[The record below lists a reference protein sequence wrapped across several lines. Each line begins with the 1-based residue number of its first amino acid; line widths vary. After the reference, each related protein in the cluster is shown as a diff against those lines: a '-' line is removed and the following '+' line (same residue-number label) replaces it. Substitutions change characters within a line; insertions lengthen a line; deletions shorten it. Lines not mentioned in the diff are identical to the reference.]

1 MVKIMAGTITG
12 GKNAAKTNK
21 ERHGSDFYVKIGA
34 IGGRKSRH
42 GGFAKR
48 AFCNCEIID
57 IPHTKPQCAGK
68 KGGAI
73 SRRKKK

>member
-1 MVKIMAGTITG
+1 MQDYKNVELKG
-12 GKNAAKTNK
+12 GKAAAATNK
-21 ERHGSDFYVKIGA
+21 ARHGEDFYVKIGA

-42 GGFAKR
+42 GGFAKK
-48 AFCNCEIID
+48 AFCNCELID
-57 IPHTKPQCAGK
+57 VPHTKPQCAGK